1 MDVFLVVDEN
11 KMEKCGMIVNNEDV
25 APYFE
30 ESSVVI
36 LCKVMGKSDFDSK
49 SVDEN
54 VYEWYQEEGF
64 IVNIMEKL
72 SRYWLKTISKTYS
85 LY

>member
-1 MDVFLVVDEN
+1 
-11 KMEKCGMIVNNEDV
+11 MEKCGTTVNNEDV
-25 APYFE
+25 APYFK

-49 SVDEN
+49 SVDEH

-72 SRYWLKTISKTYS
+72 SRYWLNTISKTYS